1 MISMYKSIVKTDLE
15 NLKEGVGFGCD
26 LNILYVYQR
35 VDKIKF
41 SRGLNA
47 HESEKYQRMFVCFV
61 KLLFQKHNQ

>member
-1 MISMYKSIVKTDLE
+1 MISMYKSIMKMDLE
-15 NLKEGVGFGCD
+15 NLKEGVGFGRD
-26 LNILYVYQR
+26 LNILCVYQK

-47 HESEKYQRMFVCFV
+47 YESEKCQWMFAYFV